1 MTIIIE
7 KKYRFGLKEKIS
19 SSSSSSS
26 NLKRN
31 IIIIEEKPYI

>member
-1 MTIIIE
+1 MTIIIG
-7 KKYRFGLKEKIS
+7 KKHRFGLKEKI